1 MENFNKDTNEKT
13 TLENANELQTQTQ
26 TQNKVVKKVRKK
38 PAAKKV
44 ISSSTVILN
53 KIFSAKKEA
62 FNFGELEISS
72 DVKKHLEAFSKEDLV
87 VVIEEALKSIKIE
100 DVAKAYLEKK
110 QK

>member
-26 TQNKVVKKVRKK
+26 NKVVKKVRKK
-38 PAAKKV
+38 PV
-44 ISSSTVILN
+44 
-53 KIFSAKKEA
+53 AKKEA

>member
-1 MENFNKDTNEKT
+1 MLLLVLKKTFRTNEKT

-26 TQNKVVKKVRKK
+26 NKVVKKVRKK
-38 PAAKKV
+38 PVAKKV

-72 DVKKHLEAFSKEDLV
+72 DVKKHL
-87 VVIEEALKSIKIE
+87 
-100 DVAKAYLEKK
+100 
-110 QK
+110 

>member
-1 MENFNKDTNEKT
+1 MENFNKGTNEKT

-26 TQNKVVKKVRKK
+26 NKVVKKVRKK
-38 PAAKKV
+38 TVVKKV

-72 DVKKHLEAFSKEDLV
+72 DVKKHL
-87 VVIEEALKSIKIE
+87 
-100 DVAKAYLEKK
+100 
-110 QK
+110 